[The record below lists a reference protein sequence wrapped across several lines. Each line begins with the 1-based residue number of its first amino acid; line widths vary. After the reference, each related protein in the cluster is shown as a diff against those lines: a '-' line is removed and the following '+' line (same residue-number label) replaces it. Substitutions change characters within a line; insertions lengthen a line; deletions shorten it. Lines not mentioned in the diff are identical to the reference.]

1 MHKMQP
7 NHQILLLPNI
17 KFSKEAEDKSKFMF
31 KRVLSNWA
39 QDLLVYL
46 QNDKIGSRYNRA
58 A

>member
-1 MHKMQP
+1 MQP